1 MIKPAVNDVVSFL
14 QQHIQEDLAQL
25 TRILG
30 KSVDDTIN
38 ILHLVLC
45 SLLQAPQQQP
55 GQSKESPLPW
65 HTWGCV

>member
-1 MIKPAVNDVVSFL
+1 MIKPAVDDVVSFL

-25 TRILG
+25 TRTVG
-30 KSVDDTIN
+30 KSVDDTLN
-38 ILHLVLC
+38 IVHLVLS

-55 GQSKESPLPW
+55 GQCKKSYLPC